1 MSRIVWAAVV
11 VAADVDACEGLL
23 RGLAVPRH
31 RLHGG
36 VLAAIDEDPDGPPLQ
51 LSDEL
56 ALRLELAL
64 VPSWWAQGKP
74 SPIAGVIS

>member
-1 MSRIVWAAVV
+1 MSRTFWAAVV
-11 VAADVDACEGLL
+11 LAADVDACEGLL

-36 VLAAIDEDPDGPPLQ
+36 VIAALEEDLDGPAIV

-64 VPSWWAQGKP
+64 IPGWWV
-74 SPIAGVIS
+74 AGLPAPGSLAA